1 MSYTNIEQ
9 SKKLLKLGLSL
20 ESADMI
26 FDGVGYV
33 KSPNTLPCW
42 SIGALLEVLD
52 FLSPHPKE
60 YLNA

>member
-33 KSPNTLPCW
+33 
-42 SIGALLEVLD
+42 
-52 FLSPHPKE
+52 
-60 YLNA
+60 